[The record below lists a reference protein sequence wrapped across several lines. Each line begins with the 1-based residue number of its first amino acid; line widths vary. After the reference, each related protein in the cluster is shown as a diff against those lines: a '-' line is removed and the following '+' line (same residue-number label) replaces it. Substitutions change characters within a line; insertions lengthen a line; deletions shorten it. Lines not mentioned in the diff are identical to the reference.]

1 MAQTLQAFVR
11 TGAHELLGLM
21 QDGMAVTLGA
31 NQTGFCYTNG
41 IGHRTLART
50 TLHVDANFMGLSEA
64 PSGITHFGWDQP
76 GVLLRFL
83 NFSTDAPANFTAET
97 PTGKYEADYGT
108 TKIYEPYRLSM
119 PFAEQTV
126 QNPYVVYHMEYQVQK
141 SILPQEIIAIWLH
154 SWDGNTATEFT
165 NRTSA
170 N

>member
-1 MAQTLQAFVR
+1 
-11 TGAHELLGLM
+11 
-21 QDGMAVTLGA
+21 
-31 NQTGFCYTNG
+31 
-41 IGHRTLART
+41 
-50 TLHVDANFMGLSEA
+50 MGLREA
-64 PSGITHFGWDQP
+64 PCGITHFGWDQP

-141 SILPQEIIAIWLH
+141 SIILQEIIAIWLH

-165 NRTSA
+165 NGTGA